1 MIHGMSQFHS
11 LLLSTFFSDISA
23 YTMSLSSF
31 SSFLFSLFFFL
42 FFSPPTQTI
51 VKKIS
56 RTCVHVSLPITRPMK
71 RSYRGRYRSLSFSLI
86 SLRTDYVDTSFIL
99 VATFAA
105 IIEELT
111 SRGLNIPVI
120 VLNRST
126 EESPRAAS
134 AVSERGRKSNRERE
148 RERERGYR
156 VEGQTRK
163 TRHVFSARRAMY
175 TAPAF
180 ETRRCRSLVRCDD
193 CSPSVSATYIFSL
206 RFRFAYPPVN
216 RPSASSVAC
225 SSRFS
230 PREISRLARAVCL
243 SPRRVI
249 LESHL

>member
-148 RERERGYR
+148 RERERERISSGGADAKDPPR
-156 VEGQTRK
+156 IQRA
-163 TRHVFSARRAMY
+163 ARNVHRA
-175 TAPAF
+175 
-180 ETRRCRSLVRCDD
+180 SVRNA
-193 CSPSVSATYIFSL
+193 SVSLSRTL
-206 RFRFAYPPVN
+206 RRLLAVCQRDVYFLLALSFRV
-216 RPSASSVAC
+216 
-225 SSRFS
+225 SSRESTVCFK
-230 PREISRLARAVCL
+230 RRMFVTFLAARN
-243 SPRRVI
+243 
-249 LESHL
+249 